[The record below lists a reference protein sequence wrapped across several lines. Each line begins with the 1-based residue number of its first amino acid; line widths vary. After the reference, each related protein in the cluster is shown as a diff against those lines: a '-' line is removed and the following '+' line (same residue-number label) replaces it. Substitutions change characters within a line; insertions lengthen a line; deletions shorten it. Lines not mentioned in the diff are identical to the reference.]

1 MKQVFK
7 RKGRSKKWNKSLWKS
22 SGYPETTEDA
32 LRHFDSKVNRFFNV
46 PKTFKKEHELRAQ
59 RIKEARKF
67 LLALPEHEQCWISGF
82 LFQWFTKR
90 PKKRIFGS
98 KFSKSD
104 NKFSFLINYLKF
116 LTIIWGP
123 KNYSFA
129 SVCFE
134 SWMLKDLWKTEN
146 SKLALHLLR
155 IDPSLIRKLS
165 WKAWQNKEI
174 IKEISKKTPQ
184 LIEVAPKSFKQNY
197 QLVLE
202 AVTANP
208 RAFEYL
214 NTYISRDAGLMLE
227 AVRKNQ
233 KCSKYISRIS
243 KRTISKLNILD
254 RAWLKKMEKKNV

>member
-7 RKGRSKKWNKSLWKS
+7 KKDKLLKWNKALWKS
-22 SGYPETTEDA
+22 SGYPETTEDV
-32 LRHFDSKVNRFFNV
+32 LRHFDSNVNQFFNV
-46 PKTFKKEHELRAQ
+46 PETFKKEHELRSQ
-59 RIKEARKF
+59 RIKKARKF

-82 LFQWFTKR
+82 LFQWFNKR

-104 NKFSFLINYLKF
+104 NKYSFLISYLKF
-116 LTIIWGP
+116 ITIIWGP
-123 KNYSFA
+123 RNYSFA

-134 SWMLKDLWKTEN
+134 SWMLTDLAKTEN
-146 SKLALHLLR
+146 SSLAVHLLR
-155 IDPSLIRKLS
+155 IDPCLIRKFS

-174 IKEISKKTPQ
+174 VREISKRTPQ
-184 LIEVAPKSFKQNY
+184 LIEAAPKSFKQNY

-208 RAFEYL
+208 RAFEFL
-214 NTYISRDAGLMLE
+214 NTYISKDAELVIE

-233 KCSKYISRIS
+233 KCSKYISRIP
-243 KRTISKLNILD
+243 KKALSKLNILD
-254 RAWLKKMEKKNV
+254 RAWLKKMEIKNA

>member
-7 RKGRSKKWNKSLWKS
+7 KKDRSVNWNKSLWQS

-32 LRHFDSKVNRFFNV
+32 LRHFDSKVSWFFNV

-67 LLALPEHEQCWISGF
+67 LLALPEHEQCWISGL
-82 LFQWFTKR
+82 LFQWFNKR

-104 NKFSFLINYLKF
+104 NKYSFLISYLKF

-129 SVCFE
+129 SICFE
-134 SWMLKDLWKTEN
+134 SWMLTDLAKTEN

-155 IDPSLIRKLS
+155 IDPSLIRKFS

-174 IKEISKKTPQ
+174 IKEISKRMPK
-184 LIEVAPKSFKQNY
+184 LIEVAPQSFKQNY

-208 RAFEYL
+208 RAFEFL
-214 NTYISRDAGLMLE
+214 NTYISRDAELMLE
-227 AVRKNQ
+227 AIRKNQ

-243 KRTISKLNILD
+243 KRTLSKLNILD
-254 RAWLKKMEKKNV
+254 RALLKKMEKKNV